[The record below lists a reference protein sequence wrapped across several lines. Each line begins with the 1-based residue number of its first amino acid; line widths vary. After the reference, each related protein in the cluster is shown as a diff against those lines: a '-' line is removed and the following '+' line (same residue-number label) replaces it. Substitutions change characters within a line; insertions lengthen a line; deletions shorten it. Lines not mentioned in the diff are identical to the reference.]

1 MFFGKTEGA
10 NNMRGRTFGVIVI
23 GKAGK
28 NRWDDDDDNNYD
40 DGYRGRDRDDD
51 DNDY

>member
-1 MFFGKTEGA
+1 MFFSETEGA
-10 NNMRGRTFGVIVI
+10 NDMRGRTFGVIVI

-28 NRWDDDDDNNYD
+28 NRWDDDDDNYD